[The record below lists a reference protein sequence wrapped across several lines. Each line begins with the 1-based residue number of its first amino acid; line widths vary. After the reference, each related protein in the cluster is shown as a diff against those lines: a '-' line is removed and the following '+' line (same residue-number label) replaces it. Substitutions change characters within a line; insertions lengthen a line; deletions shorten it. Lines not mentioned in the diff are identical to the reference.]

1 MGSTSSKKPSKKQ
14 RGLKWSFAHARER
27 IWAKKRKFWAGH
39 VKLHRTFHRSY
50 YEDYHRPLEI
60 PGLMSHAAT
69 AFKIIFRN
77 WRLFVPMI
85 LWIAA
90 LDVIL
95 VGLMSE
101 ETYVQ
106 LQDSLEDNAEAQG
119 QPLGMAAKTL
129 LLLVSTVTTAGLNSS
144 MSEVQQV
151 FVMLIFLIVW
161 LVTIYL
167 VRHRLAGHRIRL
179 RDGFYNALTPMI
191 STLIVVLVI
200 LTELIPIMIAIVGY
214 STAVQTDFL
223 STPFYALVFYAC
235 AGALFLLSAYL
246 VATSFLALFAVSVP
260 GMYPMKAL
268 RSASDLV
275 AGRRIKLLIRLIY
288 LFLVLAFLVAVV
300 MVPLIFLD
308 LWLKGQFE
316 VLEGIPFVAFGLI
329 IMAIFSLIY
338 ATVYCYLFYRRV
350 LDYDDEWAKIG
361 HAPKNEEEWET
372 METRK
377 RSV

>member
-1 MGSTSSKKPSKKQ
+1 MGSTSSRK
-14 RGLKWSFAHARER
+14 RGFKVSFLHAREK
-27 IWAKKRKFWAGH
+27 IWARKRRFWAGH

-60 PGLMSHAAT
+60 PGLVSHAAT
-69 AFKIIFRN
+69 TFKIIFQN
-77 WRLFVPMI
+77 WRLFLPMM
-85 LWIAA
+85 LWIAFFN
-90 LDVIL
+90 VIL

-106 LQDSLEDNAEAQG
+106 LQDSLEDNAEEQG
-119 QPLGMAAKTL
+119 VQLGAAMKTL

-151 FVMLIFLIVW
+151 FVVLIFLIVW
-161 LVTIYL
+161 LTTIYL
-167 VRHRLAGHRIRL
+167 VRHRLAGHKIRL

-191 STLIVVLVI
+191 STLLVVVVI
-200 LTELIPIMIAIVGY
+200 LAELIPILIVIIGY

-223 STPFYALVFYAC
+223 STPFYALIFYAC
-235 AGALFLLSAYL
+235 AAALVLLSAYL
-246 VATSFLALFAVSVP
+246 IATSFLALFAVTVP

-288 LFLVLAFLVAVV
+288 LFIVLAVTVSIVL
-300 MVPLIFLD
+300 VPLIFLD
-308 LWLKGQFE
+308 LWAKGQFE
-316 VLEGIPFVAFGLI
+316 ALEGIPFVAFGLI
-329 IMAIFSLIY
+329 IMAIFALIY
-338 ATVYCYLFYRRV
+338 ATIYCYLFYRRV

-361 HAPKNEEEWET
+361 RAPRNEEEWET
-372 METRK
+372 LETRK
-377 RSV
+377 RNV

>member
-1 MGSTSSKKPSKKQ
+1 MGSSSFK
-14 RGLKWSFAHARER
+14 RSFLRTREK

-60 PGLMSHAAT
+60 PGLVSHAVT
-69 AFKIIFRN
+69 TFKIIFRN
-77 WRLFVPMI
+77 WRLFIPMI
-85 LWIAA
+85 LWIAI
-90 LDVIL
+90 LDVVL

-106 LQDSLEDNAEAQG
+106 LQDSLDDNAEAQG
-119 QPLGMAAKTL
+119 QTLGMAAKTL

-161 LVTIYL
+161 LTTIYL
-167 VRHRLAGHRIRL
+167 VRHRLAGHKIRL

-191 STLIVVLVI
+191 STLMVVVVI
-200 LTELIPIMIAIVGY
+200 LAELIPVMIMIVGY

-235 AGALFLLSAYL
+235 AAALVLLSAYL
-246 VATSFLALFAVSVP
+246 IATSFLALFAVSVP

-288 LFLVLAFLVAVV
+288 LFLVLAFTVSIVL
-300 MVPLIFLD
+300 VPLIFLD
-308 LWLKGQFE
+308 LQLKEHFE
-316 VLEGIPFVAFGLI
+316 IFEGIPFVAFGLI

-350 LDYDDEWAKIG
+350 LDYDDEWARIG
-361 HAPKNEEEWET
+361 KAPRNEEEWET
-372 METRK
+372 LDTRK